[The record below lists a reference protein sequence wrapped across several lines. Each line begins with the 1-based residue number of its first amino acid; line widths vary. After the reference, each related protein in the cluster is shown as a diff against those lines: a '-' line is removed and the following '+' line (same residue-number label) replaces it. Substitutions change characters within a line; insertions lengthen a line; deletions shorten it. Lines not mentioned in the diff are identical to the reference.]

1 MTTLPQRQWTWLL
14 AIWVGLALFI
24 AAAGLFVGR
33 LLEEQ
38 ALAPIRTF
46 QLQRVAR
53 LAEGLQTNLRKP
65 VEDIRSLA
73 GTRAVQAVIPHFSP
87 AALDQLADQFMLLAN
102 GNSRIDQLRLLDAR
116 GMECLRINHRHGIS
130 ERVATQDL
138 QDKAGRYYFERSR
151 TLAPGQIFVSR
162 IDLNVENNRIEQP
175 IQPTMRVA
183 TPLHGPDG
191 SLAAVL
197 VLNVAITELSTSFRR
212 ETTPENPVLFADHE
226 GYWLKAPRPELEWGF
241 QLERPDARI
250 DRYELA
256 LADVVNQPERQQL
269 RSRSGLWSLDRTDLP
284 DLPGVALPGERGP
297 QEFNG
302 LLIATFVPEAVLQEA
317 TRRGHALTWVL
328 ALAVWLLLAVGSTVL
343 MMAFEARKQQAHAA
357 EQARVRLRLALLGG
371 KLSMWIYDF
380 DKPGLYLNASWEQIT
395 GHSQGPRDLDGWLA
409 LMHANDCTTIRNA
422 LEAMGS
428 GRQTTLDTVLRLR
441 HRDGNWLT
449 LACYG
454 GVVEY
459 DAQGRPRQAA
469 GVLRDQS
476 ALAYSERRLQMALRG
491 GELCWWDWHLPSDRI
506 VLDERFSQITGVEYR
521 PDIALSANAILGTLV
536 HPDDLADVQESLQAH
551 CSGKT
556 GFYATE
562 TRLRRATGGW
572 AWVSS
577 RGEVVERGEDGTAVR
592 IVGTFHDITPRK
604 ELQLA
609 LIAERA
615 SLEQKVEE
623 RTRNLDLARAEAERA
638 NMAKNTFLTNISH
651 EMRTPMHGI
660 IGFADMGAKHAGQA
674 PPDLLV
680 TYFDSI
686 RQSASRLLSLIND
699 LLDISK
705 LDSGMMSFHP
715 EPIDPR
721 YLVESHTAELEA
733 LARQKNLRFR
743 VELAPDL
750 PQIVADPVRI
760 GQVLRNLLANAIRYS
775 PEAGVI
781 AITVDRAG
789 RALRFVVSD
798 EGCGIPPDELESIFE
813 KFVQSTRTQS
823 GAGGSGLGL
832 SICREIVAHHG
843 GHIQAYN
850 NPERGSSFEFVLP
863 LDKEAA

>member
-14 AIWVGLALFI
+14 AIWAGLALSI
-24 AAAGLFVGR
+24 AAASLFVDH

-38 ALAPIRTF
+38 ALAPIRSF

-65 VEDIRSLA
+65 VDDIRSLA
-73 GTRAVQAVIPHFSP
+73 ATRAVQAAIPNFSP
-87 AALDQLADQFMLLAN
+87 TALDHLADQFMLLAN

-116 GMECLRINHRHGIS
+116 GMERLRINHRHNIK
-130 ERVATQDL
+130 ERVADRDL

-151 TLAPGQIFVSR
+151 TLAPGQVFVSR

-175 IQPTMRVA
+175 FQPTMRVA
-183 TPLHGPDG
+183 MPLHAPDG

-197 VLNVAITELSTSFRR
+197 VLNIAITELSTSFRR

-241 QLERPDARI
+241 QLDRPGARI

-256 LADVVNQPERQQL
+256 LTDVLRQPERQQIL
-269 RSRSGLWSLDRTDLP
+269 SSSGLWSLGSVNLP
-284 DLPGVALPGERGP
+284 ELPGVALPGERG
-297 QEFNG
+297 QHEFNG
-302 LLIATFVPEAVLQEA
+302 LLIATFVPDAVLQEA
-317 TRRGHALTWVL
+317 TRRGHAVTWVL
-328 ALAVWLLLAVGSTVL
+328 ALAVWLLMALGSTAL
-343 MMAFEARKQQAHAA
+343 MMAFEARKQQAQVA

-380 DKPGLYLNASWEQIT
+380 DGPGLYLNASWESIT
-395 GHSQGPRDLDGWLA
+395 GHAQGPRDPDSWLA
-409 LMHANDCTTIRNA
+409 LMHADDRVTVRNA
-422 LEAMGS
+422 LEAIGS
-428 GRQTTLDTVLRLR
+428 GRQTTLDTMLRLR
-441 HRDGNWLT
+441 HRDGHWLT

-454 GVVEY
+454 GVVEH
-459 DAQGRPRQAA
+459 DAQGKPRQAA

-476 ALAYSERRLQMALRG
+476 ALAHSERRLQMALRG

-506 VLDERFSQITGVEYR
+506 VLDQRFARITGVEYR
-521 PDIALSANAILGTLV
+521 PDTPLSASAILSTLV
-536 HPDDLADVQESLQAH
+536 HPDDLADVQDSLQSHLA
-551 CSGKT
+551 GKT
-556 GFYATE
+556 AFYASE
-562 TRLRRATGGW
+562 TRLRRAEGGW

-577 RGEVVERGEDGTAVR
+577 RGELVERDDEGNPVR
-592 IVGTFHDITPRK
+592 IVGTFHDITTRK

-609 LIAERA
+609 LASERA

-623 RTRNLDLARAEAERA
+623 RTRNLDLARTEAERA

-660 IGFADMGAKHAGQA
+660 IGFADMGAKHSGQA
-674 PPDLLV
+674 PAELLV

-715 EPIDPR
+715 EPIDAR
-721 YLVESHTAELEA
+721 NLVESHTAELEA

-743 VELAPDL
+743 VELAPEL
-750 PQIVADPVRI
+750 PQIVADPVRV

-775 PEAGVI
+775 PEGGVI
-781 AITVDRAG
+781 TVAVERVG
-789 RALRFVVSD
+789 KALRFVVSD

-843 GHIQAYN
+843 GHIRAYN
-850 NPERGSSFEFVLP
+850 NPSRGSSFEFVLP
-863 LDKEAA
+863 FDKEAA